1 LTAPGL
7 LRELGL
13 ADSGD
18 RRLAAQAHF
27 SAPARSGP
35 RSFLAAILTRARL
48 RRLISRLPL
57 APVLARSSLRSS
69 LALAFGGSFL
79 GSRSLRSSLVPRC
92 DPHSRSP
99 SEAHFSALSSS
110 RLIVAVPDTW
120 SPRLLLPLNA
130 TSTNPSPSAPSDLAV
145 TLPVNRS
152 GSFGNAGTPNRI
164 ASLVTIASGPAQSV
178 RKRVH
183 SPLVVRMFMNM
194 LGDPCFLANSGSW
207 WTGMKSRDA
216 IAPATITVA
225 VTGISSGVTSS
236 PTLMSRQSRV
246 VVRDFTLVICSPS
259 SVCRAE
265 PSQLRGRRTQRQLVV
280 FGPQEVA
287 EQGIGGIDA

>member
-1 LTAPGL
+1 GVHREGDHAVDIARLQPGVVDCGFDRLAGESELTAPGL

-35 RSFLAAILTRARL
+35 RCD
-48 RRLISRLPL
+48 PH
-57 APVLARSSLRSS
+57 
-69 LALAFGGSFL
+69 
-79 GSRSLRSSLVPRC
+79 SRSPSEAHFSAPARC
-92 DPHSRSP
+92 GPHSRSP

-246 VVRDFTLVICSPS
+246 VVRDF
-259 SVCRAE
+259 
-265 PSQLRGRRTQRQLVV
+265 
-280 FGPQEVA
+280 
-287 EQGIGGIDA
+287 